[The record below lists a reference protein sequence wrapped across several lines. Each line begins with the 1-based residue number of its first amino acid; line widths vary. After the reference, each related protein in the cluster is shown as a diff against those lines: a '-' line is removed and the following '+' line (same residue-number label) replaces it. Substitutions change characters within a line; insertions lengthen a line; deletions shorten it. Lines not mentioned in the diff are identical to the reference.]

1 MEPTS
6 TTVALGGQEI
16 GWHVWHAD
24 DAKTTTA
31 PLLVIFHGFLAHAR
45 YPTVRYAAEILV
57 GHLPGATVVAADMP
71 GHGIS
76 KGLRG
81 YLPCGADELIH
92 FGHAVLAKARELYD
106 NHNKK
111 RPIFLVG
118 SSMGGTIA
126 WNIALKEPA
135 GVIAGVV
142 LLAPMMKLNVST
154 LEQGAL
160 SALALLVPT
169 WQVIPSSSTN
179 SEKQY
184 RDEKKRKE
192 CDNDQLTISGSK
204 IRVGSAYTCVQLAQ
218 TATQIDDEQ
227 QLTKF
232 PVWMGVADQ
241 DVVVDKAGSLQL
253 HERITTAGGAS
264 TLAVYPALH
273 GLLCEPSPLYDQI
286 AGDLLAWVKEKI

>member
-1 MEPTS
+1 
-6 TTVALGGQEI
+6 
-16 GWHVWHAD
+16 
-24 DAKTTTA
+24 
-31 PLLVIFHGFLAHAR
+31 
-45 YPTVRYAAEILV
+45 
-57 GHLPGATVVAADMP
+57 
-71 GHGIS
+71 
-76 KGLRG
+76 
-81 YLPCGADELIH
+81 
-92 FGHAVLAKARELYD
+92 
-106 NHNKK
+106 
-111 RPIFLVG
+111 
-118 SSMGGTIA
+118 MGGTIA